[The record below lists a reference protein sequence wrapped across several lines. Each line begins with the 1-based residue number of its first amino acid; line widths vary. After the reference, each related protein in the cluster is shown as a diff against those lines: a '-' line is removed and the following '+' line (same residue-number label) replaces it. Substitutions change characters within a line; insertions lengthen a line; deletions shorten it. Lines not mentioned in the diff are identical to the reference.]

1 MVDQRA
7 VPEGPLA
14 RMPSGALVLGAIT
27 SVQLGA
33 AVATTLFEAIGPGG
47 TVFERL
53 AFGSLVLLA
62 VWRPRIRGRSR
73 RELLQAAVFGLVLAA
88 MNLSFYEALDRIP
101 LGIAVALEFV
111 GPLTVA
117 LLGSR
122 RALDLLWVAF
132 AAAGIL
138 ILTHPGGHSLDGL
151 GVALAL
157 LAGVFWGAY
166 IVLNA
171 RLGQVF
177 PGVTGLTLGMCVGT
191 LAVAPLGIVEGAGQ
205 LLSLETLVLGGAV
218 GVLSSVIPYS
228 FEVEALRRIAPPVF
242 GVLMSLE
249 PAVAAL
255 AGFLVVG
262 QRISV
267 RLLVGIALVVV
278 ASVGSTR
285 SGTEVPVAI

>member
-1 MVDQRA
+1 
-7 VPEGPLA
+7 
-14 RMPSGALVLGAIT
+14 MPSGALVLGAIA

-33 AVATTLFEAIGPGG
+33 AVATTLFARIGPGG

-53 AFGSLVLLA
+53 AFGALILLA
-62 VWRPRIRGRSR
+62 IWRPRLRGRR
-73 RELLQAAVFGLVLAA
+73 HREVAQAAIFGLVLAA
-88 MNLSFYEALDRIP
+88 MNLSFYESLSRIP

-117 LLGSR
+117 LVGSR
-122 RALDLLWVAF
+122 RPRDLLWVAF
-132 AAAGIL
+132 AAAGI
-138 ILTHPGGHSLDGL
+138 IVLTNPGGHSLDGL
-151 GVALAL
+151 GVGLAL
-157 LAGVFWGAY
+157 LAGCFWGAY

-171 RLGQVF
+171 RLGLLF
-177 PGVTGLTLGMCVGT
+177 PGVTGLTLGMCVGAV
-191 LAVAPLGIVEGAGQ
+191 AVAPLGIAEGGGG
-205 LLSLETLVLGGAV
+205 LLTGESLLLGGAV

-262 QRISV
+262 QQISV
-267 RLLVGIALVVV
+267 RLLAGIALVIV
-278 ASVGSTR
+278 ASAGATRGS
-285 SGTEVPVAI
+285 GEIPVAV

>member
-1 MVDQRA
+1 
-7 VPEGPLA
+7 
-14 RMPSGALVLGAIT
+14 MPSGALVLGAIA
-27 SVQLGA
+27 SVQVGA
-33 AVATTLFEAIGPGG
+33 AVATTLFARIGPAG

-53 AFGSLVLLA
+53 AFGSLILLA
-62 VWRPRIRGRSR
+62 VWRPALRGRSR
-73 RELLQAAVFGLVLAA
+73 SELMQAAVFGLVLAA
-88 MNLSFYEALDRIP
+88 MNLSFYEALHRIP

-122 RALDLLWVAF
+122 RARDLAWVAF

-138 ILTHPGGHSLDGL
+138 VLTSPSGHTLDGP

-157 LAGVFWGAY
+157 LAGCFWGAY

-177 PGVTGLTLGMCVGT
+177 PGVTGLTLGMCVGA
-191 LAVAPLGIVEGAGQ
+191 LAVAPLGLAEGGSELFSVES
-205 LLSLETLVLGGAV
+205 LLLGGAV

-228 FEVEALRRIAPPVF
+228 FEVEALRRIATPVF

-262 QRISV
+262 QPISP
-267 RLLVGIALVVV
+267 RLVIGIALVIV
-278 ASVGSTR
+278 ASVGATR
-285 SGTEVPVAI
+285 GSDEVPVAL